1 MRDSSNAMPTQKHGS
16 DAKDLKAQNADLKEA
31 YGAIKSSLDQAMA
44 NNHQG
49 SVNIAKLV
57 DEINASNK
65 YIKATCGSQIEIRL
79 AQHGT
84 YQQPDTFAQHR

>member
-1 MRDSSNAMPTQKHGS
+1 MQCQHKKHGS

-49 SVNIAKLV
+49 SVNIAKL
-57 DEINASNK
+57 
-65 YIKATCGSQIEIRL
+65 
-79 AQHGT
+79 
-84 YQQPDTFAQHR
+84 